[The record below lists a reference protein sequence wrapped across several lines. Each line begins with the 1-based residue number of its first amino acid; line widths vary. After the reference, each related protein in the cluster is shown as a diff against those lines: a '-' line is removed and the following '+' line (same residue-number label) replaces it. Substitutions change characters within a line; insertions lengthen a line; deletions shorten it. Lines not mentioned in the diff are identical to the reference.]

1 MIVKLTTILSSSFVF
16 SQTKLDCRNGS
27 LCLVI
32 ICTLLVKSVISGEI
46 KSSDFSMN
54 EMMNLKERCY
64 FEKVIK
70 TKLEG
75 VD

>member
-16 SQTKLDCRNGS
+16 SQTMLDCRNGS